1 MRKIVSLLLMLCLLF
16 ACGAA
21 LADEPVKV
29 TILHSAGGN
38 DSHIEPWREQ
48 VARFEASVDGA
59 IDVETEEIPGV
70 SVDVRTKYKM
80 LNAANNLPTI
90 VTDLGAEP
98 AFADLL
104 ISNHRL
110 LNLAPYILE
119 DEALMSVL
127 LDKSVAFNTEED
139 GAIYTFPSA
148 STEYTGIYYNTELFA
163 KAGIE
168 KFPETWDEFWA
179 ACDALQAIG
188 VAPVALHTTET
199 GWCAMLIATAYA
211 ATQSEEN
218 LAFLNTYFPSDF
230 DVPAMADIAMCLQKL
245 FTYTTADAVG
255 GTYSLA
261 SNNFCAGRAAMIA
274 NGPWMA
280 ESFYDTTYA
289 PEGFHEKVAYATYPC
304 GAMISNSGENR
315 GYAISMDATEEEQMA
330 AIEFIKFLYTR
341 EEIIANNLLLG
352 SMSEKVP
359 FTDEEKALL
368 NPILQTYAEAV
379 ENVKVTLPRYQGKWD
394 SVVQTEVIEQEL
406 PNLAMG
412 NITPEEFV
420 AKMTE
425 GAQRYLAQTAG

>member
-1 MRKIVSLLLMLCLLF
+1 MRKMLSMLLALLMILSCTAAF
-16 ACGAA
+16 A
-21 LADEPVKV
+21 EVPKV

-38 DSHIEPWREQ
+38 DSHIEEWREM
-48 VARFEASVDGA
+48 VARFEASVEGA

-70 SVDVRTKYKM
+70 AVDVRSKYKM

-104 ISNHRL
+104 IENNRL
-110 LNLAPYILE
+110 IDLAPWITA
-119 DEALMSVL
+119 DEELMSVF
-127 LDKSVAFNTEED
+127 LDASVEFNTEED
-139 GAIYTFPSA
+139 GKMYSFPSA
-148 STEYTGIYYNTELFA
+148 STSYTGIYYNTELFE

-179 ACDALQAIG
+179 ACDALEAIG

-199 GWCAMLIATAYA
+199 GWCPMLIATAYA

-230 DVPAMADIAMCLQKL
+230 NVQAMQDMAWCLEKL
-245 FTYTTADAVG
+245 FTYTTPDAIG

-280 ESFYDTTYA
+280 ESFYDTSYA

-304 GAMISNSGENR
+304 GAMITDGGASR
-315 GYAISMDATEEEQMA
+315 GAAISVDATEEEQKA
-330 AIEFIKFLYTR
+330 AFEFLKFQYTR
-341 EEIIANNLLLG
+341 DEIVINNLLLG

-359 FTDEEKALL
+359 FTEEEKATLS
-368 NPILQTYAEAV
+368 PILQTYAEAV
-379 ENVKVTLPRYQGKWD
+379 ENVKLTLPSYQGKWD